1 MDWGK
6 PERFTDGDGATQKSD
21 NPSGYA
27 VTYTKN
33 ENGTASYCASR
44 GNDIFARFYLAN
56 TENRALMAAA
66 ARSMR
71 VACGMHADASAPN
84 SRFASSKD
92 GS

>member
-6 PERFTDGDGATQKSD
+6 PESFTGGNGVTQKSA
-21 NPSGYA
+21 NPGGYA
-27 VTYTKN
+27 VTYTRN

-44 GNDIFARFYLAN
+44 GNDIFARFYLEN
-56 TENRALMAAA
+56 TEDRALMQAA

-71 VACGMHADASAPN
+71 VACGMHADASSPKI
-84 SRFASSKD
+84 SRASSRD